1 MVRAQLPLLTLLI
14 LLLSV
19 FTTASSE
26 KISFPGDGP
35 KPGDFGYPPEG
46 YEDEKPGTV
55 LRSREIE
62 PAHFGIFK
70 VQATAY
76 QLLYRTS
83 GLNSSDPTVAITTVI
98 IPQTHDS
105 DRLVVSATPE
115 DAASY
120 KCRPSALLQ
129 SKFLPQFQSIISR
142 IEMVLS
148 NIYLQKGYVVT
159 IPDYEGPRS
168 AFGVG
173 QIAGH
178 AMLDAARA
186 TINWKKSELNH
197 NAKVVG
203 VGYSGGAI
211 AAGWA
216 AQLQPSYA
224 SDLNAV
230 GFTFGGT
237 PTNLTTLINRA
248 DGGVLAGLVALGATG
263 VLNGFPELKS
273 TADKYL
279 TKDGKN
285 AIKYVRTQCA
295 LTGSVPFAFQTLQ
308 GPKYVKGG
316 LKLHDVPGL
325 GKVIDSLTLG
335 ADESLTPT
343 APVFMFHATTDE
355 FVPYGP
361 AKIAAKNFCNRGANV
376 EFLTET
382 FTSEHIVAY
391 LGTLTKMID
400 FIADRFSG
408 KKFHGGKCNF
418 PSISSPLF
426 DLEDDATLL
435 KDLVSAIKTLFGEA
449 TDMSL
454 SDMMSTD
461 MKSTSLDM

>member
-1 MVRAQLPLLTLLI
+1 MVRVQLPLLTLLV
-14 LLLSV
+14 LLFSV
-19 FTTASSE
+19 FATASSK
-26 KISFPGDGP
+26 KISFPGGGP

-70 VQATAY
+70 IQATGY

-83 GLNSSDPTVAITTVI
+83 GMNSSDPAVAITTVI

-120 KCRPSALLQ
+120 GCRPSALLQ
-129 SKFLPQFQSIISR
+129 SQFLPQFQSIISR
-142 IEMVLS
+142 IEMILN

-186 TINWKKSELNH
+186 TLNWKKSELND
-197 NAKVVG
+197 NAKIVG

-216 AQLQPSYA
+216 AQLHPSYA
-224 SDLNAV
+224 SELNAV
-230 GFTFGGT
+230 GFSFGGT
-237 PTNLTTLINRA
+237 PTNLTTLINRV
-248 DGGVLAGLVALGATG
+248 DGGALAGLVALGAAG
-263 VLNGFPELKS
+263 VINGFPELEPV
-273 TADKYL
+273 ADKYL

-285 AIKYVRTQCA
+285 AIKYVRSQCA
-295 LTGSVPFAFQTLQ
+295 VTGAVPFAFQTIQ

-325 GKVIDSLTLG
+325 GEVMDRLTL
-335 ADESLTPT
+335 ADDKSLTPT

-355 FVPYGP
+355 FVPYGA
-361 AKIAAKNFCNRGANV
+361 AKTAAKNWCNRGANV

-391 LGTLTKMID
+391 IGTLTKMID
-400 FIADRFSG
+400 FVADRFNG
-408 KKFHGGKCNF
+408 KSFHGGKCTF

-426 DLEDDATLL
+426 DLEDNAA
-435 KDLVSAIKTLFGEA
+435 LVKNLVAAIKTLFGEA

-454 SDMMSTD
+454 SDLMSTD
-461 MKSTSLDM
+461 MKSTLLDM